1 MKNWR
6 PQVVRGLASC
16 HTLSDTDSV
25 ISTVLSQIE
34 AFYHLV
40 LMKTSRGLILSQV
53 YRWEKKS
60 EQSELVMLEEAGQ
73 NTAELKAEMK
83 FV

>member
-1 MKNWR
+1 
-6 PQVVRGLASC
+6 
-16 HTLSDTDSV
+16 
-25 ISTVLSQIE
+25 
-34 AFYHLV
+34 
-40 LMKTSRGLILSQV
+40 LSQV